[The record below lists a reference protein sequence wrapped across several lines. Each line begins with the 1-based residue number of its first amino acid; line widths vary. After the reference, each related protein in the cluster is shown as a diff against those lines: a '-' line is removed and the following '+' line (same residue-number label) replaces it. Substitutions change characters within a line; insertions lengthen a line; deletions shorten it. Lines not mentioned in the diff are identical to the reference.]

1 MFLDSP
7 IAIWSSSTCW
17 DWVKDPYI
25 SKTTNGHLIA
35 HQSMD
40 HLSFF
45 SIRIRFGNILHFA
58 CLAKVS
64 PSLCWSLSHSL
75 SWWRR
80 SSDTLLIPG
89 TYNTSRLPYSFE
101 TETQHRGF
109 LLISIENAL
118 FYFRILCSNYLSS
131 SYSICRTLPVF
142 PPHPLVST
150 FNIPNSSSREN
161 VPDIT

>member
-7 IAIWSSSTCW
+7 IAIW
-17 DWVKDPYI
+17 DPLELRSIHI

-40 HLSFF
+40 LSFF
-45 SIRIRFGNILHFA
+45 LSFSIRFRFGHF

-64 PSLCWSLSHSL
+64 PSLCWSLEPIPS
-75 SWWRR
+75 RGGVA
-80 SSDTLLIPG
+80 LLIHCWYQG

-101 TETQHRGF
+101 TETRHRGLPF
-109 LLISIENAL
+109 DIYRKRSLYFSYSL
-118 FYFRILCSNYLSS
+118 FQTTISS

-142 PPHPLVST
+142 PPHQLVST
-150 FNIPNSSSREN
+150 FNIPNSSSRES